1 MNSGSFLIKK
11 DFFGEEKI
19 SEIKK
24 TALKLEINKAN
35 VHADGKYAGIQWH
48 KIDLDP
54 KTHTFM
60 QDIYDFLGADQSGV
74 CVFYYLSPGAVLHA
88 HRDLTG
94 ASSNAR
100 IRFHIPIITNDN
112 VFFNV
117 SKKRVVMSAD
127 ELWALDTSYL
137 HEVKNESN
145 ETRVHIVIECNINES
160 VKAKLP
166 QKDIR
171 GKIHD
176 IYFFMILAL
185 NLLKSIIINIWKDP
199 KYFMDQ
205 MRMLKKFVAWRFLG
219 KKKVE

>member
-1 MNSGSFLIKK
+1 MNSGSFLIAKN
-11 DFFGEEKI
+11 FFGEEKLL
-19 SEIKK
+19 EIQKI
-24 TALKLEINKAN
+24 AQELEINKAN
-35 VHADGKYAGIQWH
+35 VHAEGKYAGIQWH

-60 QDIYDFLGADQSGV
+60 QKIYDFLGADQSGV

-100 IRFHIPIITNDN
+100 IRFHVPIITNDK

-117 SKKRVVMSAD
+117 SKKRVIMSHD

-137 HEVKNESN
+137 HEVKNEST

-160 VKAKLP
+160 VKNKLP
-166 QKDIR
+166 EKNIR
-171 GKIHD
+171 GKLHD
-176 IYFFMILAL
+176 VYFFSILAM
-185 NLLKSIIINIWKDP
+185 NLLKSFAINIWKDP
-199 KYFMDQ
+199 KYFMAQ
-205 MRMLKKFVAWRFLG
+205 MRMLKKFVTWKFLG

>member
-1 MNSGSFLIKK
+1 MNSGSFLIAKN
-11 DFFGEEKI
+11 FFGEEKLL
-19 SEIKK
+19 EIQKI
-24 TALKLEINKAN
+24 AQELEINKAN
-35 VHADGKYAGIQWH
+35 VHAEGKYAGIQWH

-54 KTHTFM
+54 RTHTFM
-60 QDIYDFLGADQSGV
+60 QKIYDFLGADQSGV

-100 IRFHIPIITNDN
+100 IRFHVPIITNDQ

-117 SKKRVVMSAD
+117 SKKRVIMSHD

-137 HEVKNESN
+137 HEVKNEST

-160 VKAKLP
+160 VKNKLP
-166 QKDIR
+166 EKNIR
-171 GKIHD
+171 GKLHD
-176 IYFFMILAL
+176 VYFFSILAM
-185 NLLKSIIINIWKDP
+185 NLLKSVAINTWKDP
-199 KYFMDQ
+199 KYFMAQ
-205 MRMLKKFVAWRFLG
+205 MRMLKKFVKWKFLG

>member
-1 MNSGSFLIKK
+1 MNSGSFLIAKN
-11 DFFGEEKI
+11 FFGEEK
-19 SEIKK
+19 
-24 TALKLEINKAN
+24 LLEIQKIAQELEVNKAN
-35 VHADGKYAGIQWH
+35 VHAEGKYAGIQWH

-60 QDIYDFLGADQSGV
+60 QKIYDFLGADQSGV

-100 IRFHIPIITNDN
+100 IRFHVPIITNDK

-117 SKKRVVMSAD
+117 SKKRVIMSHD

-137 HEVKNESN
+137 HEVKNESD

-160 VKAKLP
+160 VKTKLP
-166 QKDIR
+166 EKNIR
-171 GKIHD
+171 GKLHD
-176 IYFFMILAL
+176 IYFFTILAI
-185 NLLKSIIINIWKDP
+185 NLLKSFAINIWKDP
-199 KYFMDQ
+199 KYFMAQ
-205 MRMLKKFVAWRFLG
+205 MRMLKKFVTWKFLG